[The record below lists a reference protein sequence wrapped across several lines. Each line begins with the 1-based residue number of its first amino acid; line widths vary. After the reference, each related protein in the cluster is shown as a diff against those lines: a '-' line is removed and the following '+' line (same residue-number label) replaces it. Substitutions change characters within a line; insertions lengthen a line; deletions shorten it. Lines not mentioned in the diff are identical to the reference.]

1 MVYPLPKVR
10 PSAREPAPELS
21 VSRDPST
28 LWLILLGTLA
38 TALRVFRLGAKS
50 LWLDEAESLILAQ
63 ANWHVFLSSL
73 VHRQANMALYYFVL
87 RAWVHLGVGSVAAR
101 SLSVVAGVA
110 AIPAIYFL
118 GEKLFGA
125 RTARL
130 AALLLCFHVFH
141 IRYSQEARSYSLLVL
156 LAILSTLALVRAVR
170 DSSRAAWL
178 GYALISVLMVYAH
191 VFGCWV
197 LLAQWISL
205 FWLVGRI
212 DVKKVV
218 GSVLLINMLLSP
230 LAFCLLVVSDRSQ
243 LSWLVKPSL
252 SDFYRFS
259 LDMTGNGGALILLF
273 CVLMILIAVGL
284 PRKPPPS
291 GANLLDCWKY
301 PLLLSWLLLPPA
313 ALLLVSIRW
322 PVFSPRFLI
331 PCVPP
336 LVLLVADGITR
347 IRPKLLGTAAV
358 LLLLAFWLN
367 AAFSYYRTRVD
378 VDHSDNW
385 QAATW
390 YVLTHA
396 EPGDAVLFTFSEE
409 RLAFDEYQR
418 QFHMA
423 NVDIQQ
429 FPEGSDFDFLTR
441 RPVRPD
447 DEMLERVANSHR
459 RVWVVSAF
467 QPDPVSR
474 RAAALLGKRFH
485 EHVARNFGF
494 LRLDLFSEP
503 ASSAAS
509 TTGSSTSSR

>member
-1 MVYPLPKVR
+1 M
-10 PSAREPAPELS
+10 
-21 VSRDPST
+21 SRDPST
-28 LWLILLGTLA
+28 IWLILLVTLA

-73 VHRQANMALYYFVL
+73 WHRQANMALYYFVL
-87 RAWVHLGVGSVAAR
+87 RAWVHLGTGSVAAR

-110 AIPAIYFL
+110 AIPAMYFL
-118 GEKLFGA
+118 GEKLLGT

-130 AALLLCFHVFH
+130 AALLLCFDVFH

-156 LAILSTLALVRAVR
+156 LAILSTFALVRAVR
-170 DSSRAAWL
+170 DSSTAAWL
-178 GYALISVLMVYAH
+178 GYALISALVVYAH

-197 LLAQWISL
+197 LLAQWVSL
-205 FWLVGRI
+205 FWLAGRI
-212 DVKKVV
+212 DRKRVV
-218 GSVLLINMLLSP
+218 SSVLLTSLLISP
-230 LAFCLLVVSDRSQ
+230 LGFCLLVVSDRSQ
-243 LSWLVKPSL
+243 LSWLAKPSL
-252 SDFYRFS
+252 SEFYRFS
-259 LDMTGNGGALILLF
+259 LDMTGDGGALILLF
-273 CVLMILIAVGL
+273 CVLMILIAVAL
-284 PRKPPPS
+284 PRKPS
-291 GANLLDCWKY
+291 ANGENLLDRWKY
-301 PLLLSWLLLPPA
+301 PLLLIWLLLPAA
-313 ALLLVSIRW
+313 ALLLLSMQW

-336 LVLLVADGITR
+336 LVLLVADGINR
-347 IRPKLLGTAAV
+347 IRPKLLGTAAM

-367 AAFSYYRTRVD
+367 AAFSYYRTRAD

-385 QAATW
+385 QAATR

-396 EPGDAVLFTFSEE
+396 EPEDAVLFTFSEE

-423 NVDIQQ
+423 NVNLQQ

-441 RPVRPD
+441 RPRRPD
-447 DEMLERVANSHR
+447 DEMVERVANSHR

-474 RAAALLGKRFH
+474 RAAALLGNRFH
-485 EHVARNFGF
+485 QHVARNFGF
-494 LRLDLFSEP
+494 LRVDLFSEP
-503 ASSAAS
+503 ASPTAS
-509 TTGSSTSSR
+509 TTGSSTSVQ